1 MQDWLTSLNGKS
13 AYEIAK
19 ESGYTG
25 TESEFSASL
34 AANAKGDA
42 VSIKSA
48 SFNQAGELILLLSDG
63 SSLNVGRAVGAAGA
77 NGKNGTD
84 GADGKDGANGS
95 AGVSIINAKVNEK
108 GQLLLAFSDGKT
120 INLDKIT
127 GTNGQDGIGIA
138 SSEINANGELVL
150 TYSNGQT
157 ANLGTVIGA
166 KGEKGDTG
174 AAGQDGI
181 DGENGADGV
190 SVSAAS
196 INESGNLILTYSD
209 GRVADLGKV
218 IGARGEKGIQGEKGD
233 KGDAGSDGVSVV
245 SAEINSQGEL
255 VLIFSNNQRANVG
268 FVMGAAGAQ
277 GEKGDKGDKGDTGA
291 AGQDGL
297 GILKSELN
305 NNGELVLTYTDNT
318 VKNLGSVIGAKGEK
332 GEKGDKGDTGATGA
346 QGEQGIQGEKGDKGE
361 QGIQGEKGDTGDAGQ
376 DGVGIEDINIVSGKL
391 TITLTSGTKLDL
403 GNIRGEKGNKGDT
416 GAAGEKGETGNGIS
430 GAAINAS
437 GELVLTYS
445 DGQSEHLGT
454 VRGAK
459 GEKGDTGAA
468 GRDGQDGKDGKGVAS
483 AVINEEGKLVITY
496 SDGTIATLGKVIG
509 PRGEQGVQGE
519 KGDTGAQGEKGEKGE
534 QGVQGIQGE
543 KGEQGIQ
550 GEKGDKGDTGAAGQD
565 GQDGQDGVGISRAEI
580 NAENELVL
588 TLSNGHSINLGA
600 VKGEKGD
607 KGDAGVGIA
616 NVSITEAGNL
626 KVTLTNNTS
635 IDLGN
640 IKGADGIGITKSI
653 IDAQGHLVL
662 TYSDGSSTDL
672 GKVVGANGANG
683 ADGQNGRDGVGISD
697 VTVSTDG
704 VLVITLSNG
713 EVKTLGNIKGEKGDK
728 GDKGDTGRGIDHMDI
743 VNGEL
748 WVYYTD
754 GTNQNLGSTG
764 GSSEGSVLIFVELPD
779 GTYGVKA
786 GEKAKD
792 VAVIEIPETYNGKA
806 VTQIIANGFEK
817 LTTLQQITF
826 PNCLKKIGS
835 YAFYGCTSLS
845 SITIPENATYIG
857 KCAFYGAGLKTA
869 KLSDATSWHA
879 EPLAKITK
887 SRISGVDIKIAFPSG
902 LDLGSNNNEVEN
914 GPYTYDFWFTCDLSD
929 QTTAANALI
938 GTYNGQ
944 GSYFYSASQ
953 RFFDVSVNYY
963 DVDWVKR

>member
-1 MQDWLTSLNGKS
+1 MLTEERTKRDQAKVKRALVTAGIILLVILLSVGASILACKKSASTVKNGLSAYEIAQAYGYEGSVQDWLTSLNGKS

-77 NGKNGTD
+77 DGKNGAD

-174 AAGQDGI
+174 AAG
-181 DGENGADGV
+181 
-190 SVSAAS
+190 
-196 INESGNLILTYSD
+196 TP
-209 GRVADLGKV
+209 
-218 IGARGEKGIQGEKGD
+218 GEKGD
-233 KGDAGSDGVSVV
+233 
-245 SAEINSQGEL
+245 
-255 VLIFSNNQRANVG
+255 
-268 FVMGAAGAQ
+268 
-277 GEKGDKGDKGDTGA
+277 
-291 AGQDGL
+291 
-297 GILKSELN
+297 
-305 NNGELVLTYTDNT
+305 
-318 VKNLGSVIGAKGEK
+318 
-332 GEKGDKGDTGATGA
+332 
-346 QGEQGIQGEKGDKGE
+346 
-361 QGIQGEKGDTGDAGQ
+361 
-376 DGVGIEDINIVSGKL
+376 
-391 TITLTSGTKLDL
+391 
-403 GNIRGEKGNKGDT
+403 KGDT

-430 GAAINAS
+430 GAAINAN

-445 DGQSEHLGT
+445 NGQSDNLGT
-454 VRGAK
+454 VIGAK
-459 GEKGDTGAA
+459 GEKGDTGATGA
-468 GRDGQDGKDGKGVAS
+468 QGEQGIQGEKGDKGDTGATGQNGQDGKDGKGVAS

-534 QGVQGIQGE
+534 QGAQGEQGVQGIQGE
-543 KGEQGIQ
+543 KGEQGTQ

-588 TLSNGHSINLGA
+588 TLSNGQSINLGA

-616 NVSITEAGNL
+616 NVVITEAGNL
-626 KVTLTNNTS
+626 KVALTNNTS

-640 IKGADGIGITKSI
+640 IKGADGIGITKSEI
-653 IDAQGHLVL
+653 NAQGHLVL
-662 TYSDGSSTDL
+662 TYSNGNTSDL
-672 GKVVGANGANG
+672 GVVVGQDGARG
-683 ADGQNGRDGVGISD
+683 ADGKDGADGVGISN
-697 VTVSTDG
+697 VAVSTDG

-728 GDKGDTGRGIDHMDI
+728 GDTGRGIDHMDI

-748 WVYYTD
+748 WVFYTD
-754 GTNQNLGSTG
+754 NTNQNLGSV
-764 GSSEGSVLIFVELPD
+764 GSGAGEEEGSVLEFLLLPD
-779 GTYGVKA
+779 GTYGVRA
-786 GEKAKD
+786 GEKATNVTSID
-792 VAVIEIPETYNGKA
+792 IPEIYNGKQ
-806 VTQIIANGFEK
+806 VTQILAKGFTGLSNLMEVTLPKTLTTIGEGAFQGIPIKEIVLPSSLSRIEPYAFSECSQLTNINIPKSVKFIGRYAFSKSALQNAYFDDYTGWTTTTPDVYFSGGQLQFVAINGFNIEYK
-817 LTTLQQITF
+817 
-826 PNCLKKIGS
+826 
-835 YAFYGCTSLS
+835 YGYKNYQCTYRLNS
-845 SITIPENATYIG
+845 S
-857 KCAFYGAGLKTA
+857 
-869 KLSDATSWHA
+869 S
-879 EPLAKITK
+879 
-887 SRISGVDIKIAFPSG
+887 
-902 LDLGSNNNEVEN
+902 
-914 GPYTYDFWFTCDLSD
+914 
-929 QTTAANALI
+929 AANALVKTI
-938 GTYNGQ
+938 TIA
-944 GSYFYSASQ
+944 SEPISSASIHVEFYEQ
-953 RFFDVSVNYY
+953 
-963 DVDWVKR
+963 DWSHS

>member
-1 MQDWLTSLNGKS
+1 MSTETKPNRSKTKQILTVIATLLLVILLSAGISILVNCRRTAQTATTVKNGLSAYEIAQAYGYEGSVQDWLTSLNGKS

-127 GTNGQDGIGIA
+127 GTNGQDGIGITN
-138 SSEINANGELVL
+138 SEINANGELVL

-166 KGEKGDTG
+166 KGEKGD
-174 AAGQDGI
+174 A
-181 DGENGADGV
+181 
-190 SVSAAS
+190 
-196 INESGNLILTYSD
+196 
-209 GRVADLGKV
+209 
-218 IGARGEKGIQGEKGD
+218 
-233 KGDAGSDGVSVV
+233 
-245 SAEINSQGEL
+245 
-255 VLIFSNNQRANVG
+255 
-268 FVMGAAGAQ
+268 
-277 GEKGDKGDKGDTGA
+277 
-291 AGQDGL
+291 
-297 GILKSELN
+297 
-305 NNGELVLTYTDNT
+305 
-318 VKNLGSVIGAKGEK
+318 
-332 GEKGDKGDTGATGA
+332 
-346 QGEQGIQGEKGDKGE
+346 
-361 QGIQGEKGDTGDAGQ
+361 
-376 DGVGIEDINIVSGKL
+376 
-391 TITLTSGTKLDL
+391 
-403 GNIRGEKGNKGDT
+403 
-416 GAAGEKGETGNGIS
+416 
-430 GAAINAS
+430 
-437 GELVLTYS
+437 
-445 DGQSEHLGT
+445 
-454 VRGAK
+454 
-459 GEKGDTGAA
+459 
-468 GRDGQDGKDGKGVAS
+468 
-483 AVINEEGKLVITY
+483 
-496 SDGTIATLGKVIG
+496 
-509 PRGEQGVQGE
+509 
-519 KGDTGAQGEKGEKGE
+519 
-534 QGVQGIQGE
+534 
-543 KGEQGIQ
+543 
-550 GEKGDKGDTGAAGQD
+550 GAAGQD
-565 GQDGQDGVGISRAEI
+565 GQDGQNGVGISRAEI

-662 TYSDGSSTDL
+662 TYSNGNTSDL
-672 GKVVGANGANG
+672 GVVVGQDGAKG
-683 ADGQNGRDGVGISD
+683 ADGKDGADGVGISD

-728 GDKGDTGRGIDHMDI
+728 GDKDDTGRGIDHMNI
-743 VNGEL
+743 VDGEL

-887 SRISGVDIKIAFPSG
+887 SRSAVDIKIAFPSG
-902 LDLGSNNNEVEN
+902 LDLGSNNNEVEY
-914 GPYTYDFWFTCDLSD
+914 GPNTYNFRFTCDLSD

-944 GSYFYSASQ
+944 GSYFYVSGFSV
-953 RFFDVSVNYY
+953 REEFFDVSVNYY

>member
-1 MQDWLTSLNGKS
+1 MSTETKPNRSKTKQILTVIATLLLVILLSAGISILVNCRRTAQTATTVKNGLSAYEIAQAYGYEGSVQDWLTSLNGKS

-127 GTNGQDGIGIA
+127 GTNGQDGIGITN
-138 SSEINANGELVL
+138 SEINANGELVL

-166 KGEKGDTG
+166 KGEKGDTGAAGTPGEKGDKGDTG

-218 IGARGEKGIQGEKGD
+218 IGARGEKGDTGATGAQGEQGIQGEKGD

-361 QGIQGEKGDTGDAGQ
+361 QGIQGEKGDTGAAGQ
-376 DGVGIEDINIVSGKL
+376 DGKDGVGIENINIVSGKL
-391 TITLTSGTKLDL
+391 TITLTSGTKLEL
-403 GNIRGEKGNKGDT
+403 GNIRGEKGDKGET

-430 GAAINAS
+430 DATINAS

-445 DGQSEHLGT
+445 DGQSENLGT

-534 QGVQGIQGE
+534 QGTQGEQGVQGIQGE

-600 VKGEKGD
+600 VKGE
-607 KGDAGVGIA
+607 
-616 NVSITEAGNL
+616 
-626 KVTLTNNTS
+626 
-635 IDLGN
+635 
-640 IKGADGIGITKSI
+640 
-653 IDAQGHLVL
+653 
-662 TYSDGSSTDL
+662 
-672 GKVVGANGANG
+672 
-683 ADGQNGRDGVGISD
+683 
-697 VTVSTDG
+697 
-704 VLVITLSNG
+704 
-713 EVKTLGNIKGEKGDK
+713 
-728 GDKGDTGRGIDHMDI
+728 KGDTGRGIDHMDI

>member
-1 MQDWLTSLNGKS
+1 MLTEERTRTDQAKVKKSLVTAGIILLVILLSVGASILACKKSASTVKNGLSAYEIAQAYGYEGSVQDWLTSLNGKS

-77 NGKNGTD
+77 DGKNGTD

-127 GTNGQDGIGIA
+127 GTNGQDGIGIT

-166 KGEKGDTG
+166 KGEKG
-174 AAGQDGI
+174 
-181 DGENGADGV
+181 
-190 SVSAAS
+190 
-196 INESGNLILTYSD
+196 
-209 GRVADLGKV
+209 
-218 IGARGEKGIQGEKGD
+218 
-233 KGDAGSDGVSVV
+233 
-245 SAEINSQGEL
+245 
-255 VLIFSNNQRANVG
+255 
-268 FVMGAAGAQ
+268 
-277 GEKGDKGDKGDTGA
+277 
-291 AGQDGL
+291 
-297 GILKSELN
+297 
-305 NNGELVLTYTDNT
+305 
-318 VKNLGSVIGAKGEK
+318 
-332 GEKGDKGDTGATGA
+332 EKGDKGDTGATGA
-346 QGEQGIQGEKGDKGE
+346 QGEK
-361 QGIQGEKGDTGDAGQ
+361 
-376 DGVGIEDINIVSGKL
+376 
-391 TITLTSGTKLDL
+391 
-403 GNIRGEKGNKGDT
+403 
-416 GAAGEKGETGNGIS
+416 
-430 GAAINAS
+430 
-437 GELVLTYS
+437 
-445 DGQSEHLGT
+445 
-454 VRGAK
+454 
-459 GEKGDTGAA
+459 
-468 GRDGQDGKDGKGVAS
+468 
-483 AVINEEGKLVITY
+483 
-496 SDGTIATLGKVIG
+496 
-509 PRGEQGVQGE
+509 
-519 KGDTGAQGEKGEKGE
+519 GEKGEKGEQGAQGE

-543 KGEQGIQ
+543 KGEQGTQ

-565 GQDGQDGVGISRAEI
+565 GQDGVGISQAEI

-640 IKGADGIGITKSI
+640 IKGADGIGITKSK

-662 TYSDGSSTDL
+662 TYSDGNTSDL
-672 GKVVGANGANG
+672 GVVVGQDGAKGVDGKDG
-683 ADGQNGRDGVGISD
+683 ADGVGISD
-697 VTVSTDG
+697 VAVSTDG

-713 EVKTLGNIKGEKGDK
+713 EVKTLGNIKGEKGEK

-743 VNGEL
+743 VDGEL

-835 YAFYGCTSLS
+835 YAFRGCTSLAE
-845 SITIPENATYIG
+845 ITIPESVTCIEQY
-857 KCAFYGAGLKTA
+857 AFYGAGLTKVTMSFTNRWNITGKIYGSIKNLTYYSTASCSSPGYTTSNA
-869 KLSDATSWHA
+869 KLYLYESGNDRYDAFELSGTRLATLFVGDTVKYNNLTSNQKV
-879 EPLAKITK
+879 EYTL
-887 SRISGVDIKIAFPSG
+887 
-902 LDLGSNNNEVEN
+902 SN
-914 GPYTYDFWFTCDLSD
+914 GH
-929 QTTAANALI
+929 TAI
-938 GTYNGQ
+938 WTRQ
-944 GSYFYSASQ
+944 
-953 RFFDVSVNYY
+953 
-963 DVDWVKR
+963 